1 MVMAKRKIVEED
13 LKDSSDTK
21 AQQALLLL
29 KRKNVKYKPIP
40 KFKGGCN
47 NC

>member
-1 MVMAKRKIVEED
+1 MAKRKQIED
-13 LKDSSDTK
+13 DYRDSSDAK
-21 AQQALLLL
+21 MQQAMLLL

-40 KFKGGCN
+40 KFKGNCN

>member
-1 MVMAKRKIVEED
+1 MAKRKQIED
-13 LKDSSDTK
+13 NNSDPSDAK
-21 AQQALLLL
+21 MQQAMLLL
-29 KRKNVKYKPIP
+29 KRKNVKYRPIP

>member
-1 MVMAKRKIVEED
+1 MAKRKVVDED
-13 LKDSSDTK
+13 LRESSDIK
-21 AQQALLLL
+21 EQQAMLLL
-29 KRKNVKYKPIP
+29 KRKNVKYRPIP

>member
-1 MVMAKRKIVEED
+1 MAKRKQIED
-13 LKDSSDTK
+13 NNSEPSDGK
-21 AQQALLLL
+21 MQQAMLLL
-29 KRKNVKYKPIP
+29 KRKNVKYRPIP

>member
-1 MVMAKRKIVEED
+1 MAKRKQIED
-13 LKDSSDTK
+13 DYRDSSDAK
-21 AQQALLLL
+21 MQQAMLLL
-29 KRKNVKYKPIP
+29 KRKNVKYKPIS

>member
-1 MVMAKRKIVEED
+1 MAKRKQIED
-13 LKDSSDTK
+13 DYRDSSDAK
-21 AQQALLLL
+21 MQQAMLLL

>member
-1 MVMAKRKIVEED
+1 MAKRKQIED
-13 LKDSSDTK
+13 DYRDSSDAK
-21 AQQALLLL
+21 MQQSMLLL

>member
-13 LKDSSDTK
+13 IIDSSDAKT
-21 AQQALLLL
+21 QQALLLL

-40 KFKGGCN
+40 KFKGDCK

>member
-1 MVMAKRKIVEED
+1 MAKRKQIED
-13 LKDSSDTK
+13 DYRDSSDAK
-21 AQQALLLL
+21 MQQAILLL

-40 KFKGGCN
+40 KFKGDCN

>member
-1 MVMAKRKIVEED
+1 MAKRKQIED
-13 LKDSSDTK
+13 DYSESSDAK
-21 AQQALLLL
+21 MQHAMLLLR
-29 KRKNVKYKPIP
+29 RKNVKYKPIP

>member
-1 MVMAKRKIVEED
+1 MAKRKVVDED
-13 LKDSSDTK
+13 LRESSDIK
-21 AQQALLLL
+21 EQQAMLLLR
-29 KRKNVKYKPIP
+29 RKNVKYRPIP